1 MEIQTKYIKNNLFTF
16 IWSGAPF
23 TLRLCILISSFFDAD
38 TFVFCQLIS
47 FLFLSFWSID
57 DISKQYIRI
66 RWLLIGY
73 LIKDL
78 FIFFRRRSRL
88 CASCTRFQVNES
100 FSHFKIILSCRD
112 DKVFVQL
119 LFFCLFAWCCWLFHS
134 LGLGLGLGRTSFHR
148 TIQDIMVTFGKFE
161 REYKIYINLIMLLW
175 SLFTYR

>member
-1 MEIQTKYIKNNLFTF
+1 MIWCAVHTTTLYFNQQLLRCGHVCLLSTDFVF
-16 IWSGAPF
+16 IS
-23 TLRLCILISSFFDAD
+23 LILINRWHFQAIYSNQMIVDWLLN
-38 TFVFCQLIS
+38 QS
-47 FLFLSFWSID
+47 FL
-57 DISKQYIRI
+57 
-66 RWLLIGY
+66 
-73 LIKDL
+73 
-78 FIFFRRRSRL
+78 FFRRRSRL

-119 LFFCLFAWCCWLFHS
+119 LFFCLFACCCWLFHS